1 MSYYRYITGVYKS
14 YWPQLN
20 RTLRSSSVPRHIPEI
35 DSSRYTRSCS
45 VPPSAFGSDSFL
57 RGATPFR
64 DRAASVP
71 PAHAY
76 TWERNSALSAA
87 RETGYC
93 IPKDYS
99 YTRRYSSNTSSSASS
114 SSANY
119 SHYTDFDHKVIDYQ
133 SNLDTLDSVRNYVTT
148 SRRSRADYRDGDYR
162 SGFASKYNFYD
173 GGKHGSDYLYQS
185 SADVLGSWKHYNLS
199 AQTINERNTRAKSPL
214 VTRELDRYYE
224 TRKRS
229 DYIGDVS
236 SGPAKDF
243 RFYSYRRVPYF
254 GGSDGYQYV
263 NKYLQYLDASPTGR
277 LI

>member
-20 RTLRSSSVPRHIPEI
+20 RTLRSSSVPRSVPDI
-35 DSSRYTRSCS
+35 DTGRYSRASS
-45 VPPSAFGSDSFL
+45 VPPSAFSSNSFL

-64 DRAASVP
+64 DRASSVP
-71 PAHAY
+71 PAHSY

-87 RETGYC
+87 RETGYS

-99 YTRRYSSNTSSSASS
+99 YSRTSRRSNYTSKATSTASDS
-114 SSANY
+114 Y
-119 SHYTDFDHKVIDYQ
+119 SHYTDFDSKVIDYMGQ
-133 SNLDTLDSVRNYVTT
+133 LNTQDSVRNYV
-148 SRRSRADYRDGDYR
+148 SSSRASRSDYRDGDYR
-162 SGFASKYNFYD
+162 SGFANKYNFYD
-173 GGKHGSDYLYQS
+173 GDKHGSDYLYKSTQ
-185 SADVLGSWKHYNLS
+185 DVMGSWKHYNLS
-199 AQTINERNTRAKSPL
+199 AQTINERNNRAKSPL

-229 DYIGDVS
+229 DYIGDIS

-254 GGSDGYQYV
+254 GGSDGYQYM
-263 NKYLQYLDASPTGR
+263 KHRPRRA
-277 LI
+277 